1 MGIQKTKISS
11 GEEKMP
17 NLKIAL
23 LAILAI
29 AIFAGIMLASSPK
42 TTLVVNGQKNI
53 VYEEAIN
60 KVWSNGLSEV
70 SEETARLANSY
81 ISACG
86 PKQIVLLD
94 PTPQNVKDFSELA
107 NYHNAKLI
115 IGSTSNEVE
124 LKSNLFEIGLDSK
137 KVQFRTNQDWDPDNY
152 KNIGKGYTY

>member
-1 MGIQKTKISS
+1 MRNIKI
-11 GEEKMP
+11 
-17 NLKIAL
+17 IL
-23 LAILAI
+23 LTLLTL

-107 NYHNAKLI
+107 QYHNAKLI
-115 IGSTSNEVE
+115 IGSVSNETE
-124 LKSNLFEIGLDSK
+124 LKSKLFEIGLDNK
-137 KVQFRTNQDWDPDNY
+137 KVQFQTNQDWDPDNY